1 MERES
6 IQEVEENTNEN
17 IQSLVEGVNFEE
29 PIDWNDD
36 DPLKSWQSLDKGS
49 QQEQQQPILQPFCS
63 DEVKIPPCSFNISL
77 ASSGPFDPQVNII
90 LINILIL
97 SVFLFLK

>member
-17 IQSLVEGVNFEE
+17 IQSLVNFEE

-36 DPLKSWQSLDKGS
+36 KPLKSCQSLDKGS
-49 QQEQQQPILQPFCS
+49 EQQ
-63 DEVKIPPCSFNISL
+63 
-77 ASSGPFDPQVNII
+77 
-90 LINILIL
+90 
-97 SVFLFLK
+97 

>member
-29 PIDWNDD
+29 PID
-36 DPLKSWQSLDKGS
+36 
-49 QQEQQQPILQPFCS
+49 
-63 DEVKIPPCSFNISL
+63 
-77 ASSGPFDPQVNII
+77 
-90 LINILIL
+90 
-97 SVFLFLK
+97 

>member
-36 DPLKSWQSLDKGS
+36 EPLKL
-49 QQEQQQPILQPFCS
+49 
-63 DEVKIPPCSFNISL
+63 
-77 ASSGPFDPQVNII
+77 
-90 LINILIL
+90 
-97 SVFLFLK
+97 